1 LLKSPT
7 ATKAEFWPVGKLVGA
22 EKLGGEHPDNARA
35 VRPEKSSET
44 TINNTIEMR
53 ITAANQAL
61 LNCVFDFTARH
72 SR

>member
-53 ITAANQAL
+53 ITGPIEL
-61 LNCVFDFTARH
+61 CFDFTARH